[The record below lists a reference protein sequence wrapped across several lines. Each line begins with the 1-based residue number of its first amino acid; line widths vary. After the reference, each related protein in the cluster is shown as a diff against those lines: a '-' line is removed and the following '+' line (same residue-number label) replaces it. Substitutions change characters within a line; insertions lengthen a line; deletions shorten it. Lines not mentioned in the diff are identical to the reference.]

1 MGGGEKKQETL
12 GGKKNNKEKKIC
24 EKVRLS
30 SELRVCS
37 ITIAESTL
45 TTKSINTKHNQAT
58 T

>member
-12 GGKKNNKEKKIC
+12 GGKKNNKEKEIC

-45 TTKSINTKHNQAT
+45 TTKSINTNA
-58 T
+58 